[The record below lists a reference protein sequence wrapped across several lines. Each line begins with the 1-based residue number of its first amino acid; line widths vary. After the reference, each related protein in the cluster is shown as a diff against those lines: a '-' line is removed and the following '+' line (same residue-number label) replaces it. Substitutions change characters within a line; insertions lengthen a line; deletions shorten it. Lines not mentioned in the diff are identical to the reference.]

1 MKAKGKLKLVFP
13 TKEYKEQIEEYLKEH
28 FDNGEFD
35 LAGDGGLDKIKN
47 FDEWLLKISK
57 NLSEKTI
64 EENKVPSTIFLG
76 VRKSD
81 NKVIGTIQI
90 RHKLNEKLLK
100 NIGHIGDGVRPSE
113 RRKGYATEMI
123 RLALEECKKLGI
135 DRVLMVCYKDNIAS
149 RKSIINNGG
158 ILENEIQSEDGKID
172 QRYWISLK
180 KRYANRFTKEEV
192 KKLDLKTI
200 TVKEKI
206 FIGDIYFYNL
216 IDVPNKITIPNGKSI
231 IDNNYK
237 WLEFYD
243 YSSKVKLTAIYDEND
258 KIVEWYFDIAREI
271 GKENGIPYEDDLY
284 LDVVV
289 TPTGEIILL
298 DEDELK
304 EALNRME
311 ITKEEY
317 KNTYKEA
324 EKLMARLTGKK
335 DKLQEFTDKYLKLM
349 QENLTESED
358 LTINNNAPL
367 NIKENIN
374 PELVK
379 YIEDEIF
386 PLYQRNEEGHGI
398 KHIKT
403 VIKRS
408 LKFATQH
415 NANLDMSYTIAA
427 YHDIG
432 HYIDRKRHEII
443 SAEIFMEDE
452 KIKKWFTD
460 EQREI
465 IKEAIEDH
473 RASSDHKPRSIYGM
487 IVSTADRTII
497 DIDNTIKRSYSY
509 GKRNYAGLSEEEQI
523 ERIYQHLSEK
533 YGENGYAK
541 VYLEDKEFDEAIKEL
556 RQALSNKEEFI
567 ERVKKVINQ

>member
-1 MKAKGKLKLVFP
+1 MNAKGKLKLVFP

-172 QRYWISLK
+172 QRYWISLT

-216 IDVPNKITIPNGKSI
+216 IDVPNKIIIPNGKSI
-231 IDNNYK
+231 KDNNYK

-243 YSSKVKLTAIYDEND
+243 YSS
-258 KIVEWYFDIAREI
+258 
-271 GKENGIPYEDDLY
+271 
-284 LDVVV
+284 
-289 TPTGEIILL
+289 
-298 DEDELK
+298 
-304 EALNRME
+304 
-311 ITKEEY
+311 
-317 KNTYKEA
+317 
-324 EKLMARLTGKK
+324 
-335 DKLQEFTDKYLKLM
+335 
-349 QENLTESED
+349 
-358 LTINNNAPL
+358 
-367 NIKENIN
+367 
-374 PELVK
+374 
-379 YIEDEIF
+379 
-386 PLYQRNEEGHGI
+386 
-398 KHIKT
+398 
-403 VIKRS
+403 
-408 LKFATQH
+408 
-415 NANLDMSYTIAA
+415 
-427 YHDIG
+427 
-432 HYIDRKRHEII
+432 
-443 SAEIFMEDE
+443 
-452 KIKKWFTD
+452 
-460 EQREI
+460 
-465 IKEAIEDH
+465 
-473 RASSDHKPRSIYGM
+473 
-487 IVSTADRTII
+487 
-497 DIDNTIKRSYSY
+497 
-509 GKRNYAGLSEEEQI
+509 
-523 ERIYQHLSEK
+523 
-533 YGENGYAK
+533 
-541 VYLEDKEFDEAIKEL
+541 
-556 RQALSNKEEFI
+556 
-567 ERVKKVINQ
+567 